1 MANAC
6 ATRILTALIIGAL
19 SALPARAATIRVLTY
34 NIHHAEGTDGKIDPN
49 RIADV
54 IRAENP
60 DVVCLQEVDRNMTR
74 TGGMD
79 MPALLAAR
87 LGMNVAF
94 GPNLEIQGGH
104 YGNATLTPHPIVEQ
118 QNHRLPNTE
127 NGETRGCLRT
137 TIAVGE
143 QKVHV
148 FNTHWSIVAGERF
161 HQAAAIFELLPSERV
176 VLAGDLNETHN
187 HKGVQLLLK
196 RLHDSAG
203 AIRDGRKTT
212 IGQGVRARRIDY
224 VLASMDLGVVSAYVV
239 DTETSRVASD
249 HLPYLAEIALGE
261 PDRQLQKESAP
272 LE

>member
-104 YGNATLTPHPIVEQ
+104 YGNATLTHIQ
-118 QNHRLPNTE
+118 SSNSKTTACRTLKMARLGVACELP
-127 NGETRGCLRT
+127 
-137 TIAVGE
+137 IAVGE
-143 QKVHV
+143 QKVLSS
-148 FNTHWSIVAGERF
+148 THTGR
-161 HQAAAIFELLPSERV
+161 LLPENAS
-176 VLAGDLNETHN
+176 T
-187 HKGVQLLLK
+187 
-196 RLHDSAG
+196 
-203 AIRDGRKTT
+203 
-212 IGQGVRARRIDY
+212 RRPQSSNCC
-224 VLASMDLGVVSAYVV
+224 LQSGLCWL
-239 DTETSRVASD
+239 ETSMRPTTTKACSFC
-249 HLPYLAEIALGE
+249 
-261 PDRQLQKESAP
+261 
-272 LE
+272 